1 MKVYVCY
8 CDYGYEGYS
17 MPDRVFLKES
27 DAIAWVAETKGN
39 IMHCREYDEMEVE

>member
-8 CDYGYEGYS
+8 CDYDYEGYS

-27 DAIAWVAETKGN
+27 DAIAWVAETEKN
-39 IMHCREYDEMEVE
+39 TMHCRMYDEMEVE